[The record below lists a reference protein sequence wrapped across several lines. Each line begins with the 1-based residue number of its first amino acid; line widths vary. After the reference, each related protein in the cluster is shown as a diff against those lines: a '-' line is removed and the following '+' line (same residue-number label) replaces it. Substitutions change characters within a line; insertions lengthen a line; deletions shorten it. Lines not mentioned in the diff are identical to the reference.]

1 MPTIFDSLSEDFYR
15 AYFEPDTKK
24 RKKTIDKW
32 IKDSAKEIEKEVES
46 DLRSYLEQIL
56 ETRWTAK
63 GWESGVKKFIRI
75 MDNYKLVMNLQITDT
90 KNMKYTRTV
99 SPVQPKERD
108 KTIQQAEKLLSK
120 MNDAEVAK
128 NIIKKQKSAENQHTE
143 DDGWDDDEARVGS
156 GRSPNDQRSDV
167 MNPNNDEYKAAADN
181 RSNQMNPNNPAYHS
195 SRSGRR

>member
-24 RKKTIDKW
+24 RKKALDNW
-32 IKDSAKEIEKEVES
+32 VKDSIKVIQKEVES

-56 ETRWTAK
+56 ETRWTPE

-90 KNMKYTRTV
+90 KHMKYTRIV
-99 SPVQPKERD
+99 SPVASKKRD
-108 KTIQQAEKLLSK
+108 KTIQQAEKILAT
-120 MNDAEVAK
+120 MNDAEAAK
-128 NIIKKQKSAENQHTE
+128 NIIKKQKPVDKQPVGDN
-143 DDGWDDDEARVGS
+143 GWDDDGGKGD
-156 GRSPNDQRSDV
+156 GRSPNDQRSDI
-167 MNPNNDEYKAAADN
+167 MNPNNPEHQAAADN

-195 SRSGRR
+195 SRGHGRR